1 MDLAKKVMNG
11 VRVTS
16 EDLLHYRKRRR
27 RYQEDLQAQ
36 LYSEKGLNFYFSVSK
51 IIWRGE
57 VRPNGKKAFFR
68 AKRDQISKFCK
79 GDARPI
85 HLLFVCI
92 CFERGEVL
100 Q

>member
-1 MDLAKKVMNG
+1 MPIRFRKDPKVVDLAKKVMNG

-57 VRPNGKKAFFR
+57 VRPNGKKSFFS
-68 AKRDQISKFCK
+68 SK
-79 GDARPI
+79 ARSDFKI
-85 HLLFVCI
+85 L
-92 CFERGEVL
+92 
-100 Q
+100 